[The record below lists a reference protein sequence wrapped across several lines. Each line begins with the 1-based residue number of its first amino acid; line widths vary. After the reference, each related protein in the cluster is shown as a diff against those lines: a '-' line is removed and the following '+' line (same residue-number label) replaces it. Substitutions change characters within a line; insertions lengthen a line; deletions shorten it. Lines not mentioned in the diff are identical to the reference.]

1 MSTPDGKTY
10 RPWEPQRY
18 QHEAHSPAAK
28 LPEGDLVFF
37 LLDTVPRLD
46 LGRFYAP
53 YEAEPRGAPPFDPAM
68 MVCLLLYAYCVGVFS
83 SRKIALACERNLA
96 FLAIVGQDRPDF
108 RTISDFRKQHLEA
121 FKDIFVHVVRLAGVA
136 GLVKLGNVS
145 TDGTKIPGNASRHKA
160 MSYGYMRKEVERL
173 REEIEAL
180 VTQAYQQDE
189 AEEAALGSRRGDELP
204 AELAR
209 RDQRVT
215 RIEAAMRRLE
225 TEAKAEA
232 DAERARRA
240 AADAER
246 GRTGQKRRG
255 KGPKPIE
262 ETPDDKAQ
270 MSFTDPALQS
280 MRMPNQGWDYCG
292 NAQASVDGAC
302 QIILA
307 CDVTDATNDKQQAA
321 PLAQATLATLAHAGM
336 EQPKDAAGD
345 VQLIPAT
352 LDKGYYSETAVQA
365 LEALGCDPYIAPGRQ
380 KHHEPEAEASDART
394 TAKERMAAK
403 VRTPEG
409 KAVYA
414 RRKVIVEPVFGQ
426 SKEVRGVRRFLL
438 RGLTNIRGEWRL
450 VCLTHNLL
458 KIWRYGRGLNAG

>member
-1 MSTPDGKTY
+1 
-10 RPWEPQRY
+10 
-18 QHEAHSPAAK
+18 
-28 LPEGDLVFF
+28 
-37 LLDTVPRLD
+37 
-46 LGRFYAP
+46 
-53 YEAEPRGAPPFDPAM
+53 
-68 MVCLLLYAYCVGVFS
+68 
-83 SRKIALACERNLA
+83 
-96 FLAIVGQDRPDF
+96 
-108 RTISDFRKQHLEA
+108 
-121 FKDIFVHVVRLAGVA
+121 VRLAGVA

-145 TDGTKIPGNASRHKA
+145 TDGTKMQGNASRHKA

-173 REEIEAL
+173 REEIEVL

-209 RDQRVT
+209 RDQRLT

-225 TEAKAEA
+225 AEAKAEA
-232 DAERARRA
+232 NAERARRA

-246 GRTGQKRRG
+246 ERTGQKRRG
-255 KGPKPIE
+255 KVPKPIE

-270 MSFTDPALQS
+270 MSFTDPELQI
-280 MRMPNQGWDYCG
+280 MRLPNKGWDYCG

-307 CDVTDATNDKQQAA
+307 CDVTDATNDKQQAV
-321 PLAQATLATLAHAGM
+321 PLAQATLTTLAQAGI
-336 EQPKDAAGD
+336 EPPKDEAGA

-352 LDKGYYSETAVQA
+352 LDNGYYSETAVQA
-365 LEALGCDPYIAPGRQ
+365 LEDLGFDPYIAPGRQ
-380 KHHEPEAEASDART
+380 KHHEPEAEASDAPT
-394 TAKERMAAK
+394 TTKARMAAK

-414 RRKVIVEPVFGQ
+414 RRKVIVAPVFGQ
-426 SKEVRGVRRFLL
+426 IKEVRGFRRFLL
-438 RGLTNIRGEWRL
+438 RGLQNIRGEWRL

-458 KIWRYGRGLNAG
+458 KLWRYGRVLTAG